1 MVDPTHTRGPE
12 VAPVAAGATA
22 LGPPGTGPQERDG
35 PDSGSH
41 QRMTPSALTRAGEAA
56 IRNFQKHLLVWLALV
71 GLAALVVVVD
81 PRQLLTAV
89 DRVHA
94 GTLIL
99 MAILAILSLTMRS
112 LAWQAILRGQ
122 DVKAKAFKVVRA
134 EFAAQAM
141 ILMPAADLARATLL
155 RRSSRSAA
163 HKTPSEIAAS
173 IVLDE
178 ICFLAALTLAAVP
191 QAIGGVG
198 PSLAVLAI
206 LAGFS
211 LLFAMLIYEP
221 AYAVGLRLV
230 SAVRP
235 LRSWTSALR
244 SMRVAFVKLL
254 RARTLARVAFF
265 DLCAVV
271 FAVAL
276 LYVALHAVGASTAA
290 LPAVA
295 FALAVANLTSGLS
308 LVPIGLGVFEGTI
321 TLLLVGAGIAPGEAA
336 AAALLYRGFNDGFMG
351 GLGAIIALGA
361 RRRRKPLPAERLS
374 ADARPSLGR

>member
-1 MVDPTHTRGPE
+1 M
-12 VAPVAAGATA
+12 TA
-22 LGPPGTGPQERDG
+22 SSLV
-35 PDSGSH
+35 
-41 QRMTPSALTRAGEAA
+41 RAGEAA
-56 IRNFQKHLLVWLALV
+56 VRNFRKHVLVWLAV
-71 GLAALVVVVD
+71 FGLAALVVVVD
-81 PRQLLTAV
+81 PRQLLAAV

-99 MAILAILSLTMRS
+99 MALLAILSLTMRS

-122 DVKAKAFKVVRA
+122 SVKTKAFKVARA

-141 ILMPAADLARATLL
+141 ILMPAADVARATLL

-163 HKTPSEIAAS
+163 RKSPSEIAAT

-178 ICFLAALTLAAVP
+178 ICFLAALTIAAVP
-191 QAIGGVG
+191 QAIGGLG

-235 LRSWTSALR
+235 LRRWTGALE

-254 RARTLARVAFF
+254 RARTLAHVAFF

-276 LYVALHAVGASTAA
+276 LYVALHAVGASEAA

-321 TLLLVGAGIAPGEAA
+321 TLLLVATGVAPGEAA
-336 AAALLYRGFNDGFMG
+336 AAALLYRAFNDGFMA
-351 GLGAIIALGA
+351 GLGAIIALGS
-361 RRRRKPLPAERLS
+361 RRRRRPLPTEAPL
-374 ADARPSLGR
+374 AAARTGIGR

>member
-1 MVDPTHTRGPE
+1 MSDGGSPQRV
-12 VAPVAAGATA
+12 TA
-22 LGPPGTGPQERDG
+22 
-35 PDSGSH
+35 
-41 QRMTPSALTRAGEAA
+41 SALRRAGEAA
-56 IRNFQKHLLVWLALV
+56 VRNFQKHLLVWLAV
-71 GLAALVVVVD
+71 FGLTALVVVVD
-81 PRQLLTAV
+81 PRQLLAAV
-89 DRVHA
+89 DRVHP
-94 GTLIL
+94 GTLVL

-122 DVKAKAFKVVRA
+122 DVKTKAFKVVRA

-198 PSLAVLAI
+198 PSVAVLAI

-235 LRSWTSALR
+235 LRRWTSALG
-244 SMRVAFVKLL
+244 SMRAAFVKLL
-254 RARTLARVAFF
+254 RVRTLAQVALF
-265 DLCAVV
+265 DLLAVV

-276 LYVALHAVGASTAA
+276 LYVALHAVGASQAA

-295 FALAVANLTSGLS
+295 FALAIANLTSGLS

-321 TLLLVGAGIAPGEAA
+321 TLLLVAVGVAPGEAA
-336 AAALLYRGFNDGFMG
+336 AGALLYRGFNDGFMG
-351 GLGAIIALGA
+351 GLGAIIALGS
-361 RRRRKPLPAERLS
+361 RRRRKPIQAERLS
-374 ADARPSLGR
+374 ADSHPSLGR

>member
-1 MVDPTHTRGPE
+1 
-12 VAPVAAGATA
+12 
-22 LGPPGTGPQERDG
+22 
-35 PDSGSH
+35 
-41 QRMTPSALTRAGEAA
+41 MTPSALTRAGEAA

>member
-1 MVDPTHTRGPE
+1 VDSRAARPPA
-12 VAPVAAGATA
+12 VVQDAAPATA
-22 LGPPGTGPQERDG
+22 DG
-35 PDSGSH
+35 PLVSDSHEQHVPRHRALG
-41 QRMTPSALTRAGEAA
+41 RPTGLLLASAGNAA
-56 IRNFQKHLLVWLALV
+56 VRNFHDHWLVWLALC

-81 PRQLLTAV
+81 PRQLLAAV
-89 DRVHA
+89 DRVHT

-99 MAILAILSLTMRS
+99 MAVLAVLSLAMRS

-122 DVKAKAFKVVRA
+122 AVKTRAYKVARA

-163 HKTPSEIAAS
+163 HKAPSEIAAT

-191 QAIGGVG
+191 QAIGGIG
-198 PSLAVLAI
+198 PSLAVLTI

-211 LLFAMLIYEP
+211 ILFGMLIYEP
-221 AYAVGLRLV
+221 AYSVGLRLI

-235 LRSWTSALR
+235 LQRWTGALR

-254 RARTLARVAFF
+254 RARTLAEVAFF

-276 LYVALHAVGASTAA
+276 LYVALHAVGASSAT

-308 LVPIGLGVFEGTI
+308 LVPIGLGVFEATV
-321 TLLLVGAGIAPGEAA
+321 TLLMVAVGVAPGEAA
-336 AAALLYRGFNDGFMG
+336 AAGLLYRGFNDGFMG
-351 GLGAIIALGA
+351 GLGAIIALGSRHG
-361 RRRRKPLPAERLS
+361 RRPLPVQRHS
-374 ADARPSLGR
+374 APARTSPDR